1 MAHAAE
7 HHIRV
12 SVVIPCFNAAE
23 FVETAVRSVLAQ
35 TLADLECLVIDD
47 CSTDGT
53 PTVLARLAA
62 EDPRVRVVTLP
73 ANAGPSA
80 ARNAGI
86 DGARGEW
93 IALLDADD
101 AYLPHRLE
109 RLVAA
114 AVTRDADM
122 MADNQIVVDYSDGRD
137 LGRAFKSAGG
147 RHSFEIDLGYFLE
160 HSIPVR
166 GEYSL
171 GYLKPIMR
179 RAFLNR
185 HALRYD
191 QRYTVGEDFLL
202 YVDALRHGARFHVLD
217 EAFYLYRRRPA
228 SLTRSGG
235 WTLRV
240 LAGMSREI
248 LDRHGPSLPPA
259 GRRAL
264 AERHSI
270 MMRRARAL
278 DLAGRVRAGDPRG
291 AAALI
296 AREPAALAALGRELF
311 ALGRHRL
318 RPGFQT
324 SGGSAL

>member
-1 MAHAAE
+1 MAHAADSPV
-7 HHIRV
+7 RV
-12 SVVIPCFNAAE
+12 SVVVPCFNAAD
-23 FVETAVRSVLAQ
+23 FVEAAVRSVLSQ

-47 CSTDGT
+47 CSTDST
-53 PTVLARLAA
+53 PALLARLAA
-62 EDPRVRVVTLP
+62 DDPRVRVVTLP
-73 ANAGPSA
+73 DNAGPSA

-86 DGARGEW
+86 DAARGEW

-109 RLVAA
+109 RLIEAA
-114 AVTRDADM
+114 EPHDADM
-122 MADNQIVVDYSDGRD
+122 MADNQIVVGHADGRD
-137 LGRAFKSAGG
+137 LGRAFNLAGG
-147 RHSFEIDLGYFLE
+147 RPSFEIDLAYFLE

-179 RAFLNR
+179 RAFLDR
-185 HALRYD
+185 YALRYD
-191 QRYTVGEDFLL
+191 RRYTVGEDFLL

-217 EAFYLYRRRPA
+217 EAFYLYTNRPA

-248 LDRHGPSLPPA
+248 LDRHGPSLPQV
-259 GRRAL
+259 GRLAL
-264 AERHSI
+264 AERHNI
-270 MMRRARAL
+270 MMRRALAL
-278 DLAGRVRAGDPRG
+278 DLAGCVRAGDPRG

-296 AREPAALAALGRELF
+296 VREPAALAALGRELL
-311 ALGRHRL
+311 ALGRYRL
-318 RPGFQT
+318 QLGYQT
-324 SGGSAL
+324 SGGTAQ